1 MPSNPRTRGDNVI
14 RSNDA
19 GARPAWV
26 DVRAVARVHATSEDP
41 HFPIAQAFSSAAL
54 GGWRAASPGVQ
65 TVEVRFYRPRDL
77 SRIRVVFENVR
88 EERTQQ
94 FTISWSSRRGETHGE
109 VVRQQFNFSPMGAT
123 DELEDY
129 QVELHNVETLQ
140 IQIAPDIGGRAI
152 VACLTQCK
160 LA

>member
-1 MPSNPRTRGDNVI
+1 MPSNPNTRDDNVI
-14 RSNDA
+14 RRGDA
-19 GARPAWV
+19 GAPPAWV

-41 HFPIAQAFSSAAL
+41 KFPVAQAFSSAAL

-109 VVRQQFNFSPMGAT
+109 VVRQQFNFSPRGAT

-129 QVELHNVETLQ
+129 QVELSDVETLQ
-140 IQIAPDIGGRAI
+140 IQIAPDIGGRPI
-152 VACLTQCK
+152 VACLTQCQ